1 MTLATPAPCDGA
13 IAAATAAS
21 ATSHA
26 AKTLAATILGSSVA
40 FIDGS
45 VVNVALPTIAK
56 DLNSGPADLAWAISA
71 YLLPL
76 GALTLFG
83 GAVGDHFGRR
93 RLFLIGV
100 TVFLASSVLC
110 AFAPS
115 VTWLLSGRALQG
127 IGAACLLPNSLAIL
141 GTAFEGEARGRAI
154 GTWAAAGAMAG
165 AIGPLLG
172 GWLVDTISWR
182 AIFLLNLPVGAAG
195 AWLAWRY
202 VAESGNRAGAAP
214 LDWAGAATATLG
226 LGLLAWALT
235 AAAEPAS
242 AKFALLSAVAGLA
255 SLALFLRIEAA
266 RRQHAMMPLTLFGT
280 RTFTGLTMFTFFLYA
295 ALGGLFVLL
304 PFTLIEVAHFNAV
317 QAGAALLPLPL
328 LIGLGSRSTGKL
340 AVQIGS
346 RWLLTAGA
354 AIVAAGFLLFLTGD
368 GRTINYWSDV
378 FPGVMVVSIGMAV
391 CVAPLTTAV
400 MASVDT
406 AHVGTASGLNSAIAR
421 IGGLIATASLAFVF
435 AEQASPAA
443 LIDGYRFAALIGAL
457 AAAIAAVSA
466 AITEAKAT
474 LSRMSSR

>member
-1 MTLATPAPCDGA
+1 MPAPCDGA
-13 IAAATAAS
+13 IAAA
-21 ATSHA
+21 ATGDATPHA

-45 VVNVALPTIAK
+45 VVNVALPAIAN
-56 DLNSGPADLAWAISA
+56 DLSAAPADLTWAITA

-110 AFAPS
+110 ALAPS
-115 VTWLLSGRALQG
+115 VTWLLIGRALQG

-141 GTAFEGEARGRAI
+141 GSTFEGEARGRAI
-154 GTWAAAGAMAG
+154 GTWAAVGAIAG

-172 GWLVDTISWR
+172 GWLVDAVSWR
-182 AIFLLNLPVGAAG
+182 AIFLLNVPVGAAG
-195 AWLAWRY
+195 AWFAWRY
-202 VAESGNRAGAAP
+202 VTESGDRTGAAP

-226 LGLLAWALT
+226 LGLLTWALT

-242 AKFALLSAVAGLA
+242 AEFAMLSSVAGLA

-266 RRQHAMMPLTLFGT
+266 RGRHAMMPMTLFAT
-280 RTFTGLTMFTFFLYA
+280 RAFTGLTIFTFLLYA
-295 ALGGLFVLL
+295 ALGGLFVIL
-304 PFTLIEVAHFNAV
+304 PFTLIEVANFSAI

-328 LIGLGSRSTGKL
+328 LIGLGSRATGKL
-340 AVQIGS
+340 ATQIGS
-346 RWLLTAGA
+346 RWPLAAGA
-354 AIVAAGFLLFLTGD
+354 AIVAGGFLLFLTANGS
-368 GRTINYWSDV
+368 TIDYWSDV
-378 FPGVMVVSIGMAV
+378 FPGVLIVSIGMAI

-406 AHVGTASGLNSAIAR
+406 AHVGTASGFNSAIAR
-421 IGGLIATASLAFVF
+421 IGGLIATALLGFVF
-435 AEQASPAA
+435 AKQASPAA
-443 LIDGYRFAALIGAL
+443 LLDGYRVAALIGVL

-466 AITEAKAT
+466 GLWVTTRAAPQ
-474 LSRMSSR
+474 SSTQL